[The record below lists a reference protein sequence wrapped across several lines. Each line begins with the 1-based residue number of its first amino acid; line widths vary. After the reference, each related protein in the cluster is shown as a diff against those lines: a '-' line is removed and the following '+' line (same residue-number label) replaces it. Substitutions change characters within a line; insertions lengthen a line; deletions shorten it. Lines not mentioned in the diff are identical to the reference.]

1 MSAPAPDS
9 GKFKSFFA
17 VVKSYTVDVD
27 TSEKMDTIP
36 SDTLLNTMDASVATS
51 MNCPPTLLHR
61 PKRDIIMPSLTAPA
75 RGEVYAVGTSVEWHS
90 QLAAH
95 LATHTPIQVPRPQEG
110 VPAAFHAMQQ
120 GAWRIPFAGFTP
132 SQPQPLF
139 RSAWQ
144 QPSTG
149 EWPANNNKINEWKKW
164 SSLEAPS
171 PDLAR
176 PRPQLLSP
184 HFGSPV
190 LPGQAALPAAHSAE
204 VIKEEQPCEPMD
216 QHDIHSLK
224 EEGRKSTEHHS
235 ASYDASASPS
245 LSGDDD
251 ERRLDVENSENPH
264 TEDHIEVEHCRTP
277 SNLRMQTS
285 IDYET
290 DEGHAN
296 DNDDNQVS
304 TTTAHKEDEASHLL
318 LNFSQQS
325 FSTSSDQSR
334 IQCLA
339 SPTDSR
345 KASDANVPTTT
356 THSVTSTVHS
366 AFSDA
371 ADQHAAAV
379 VSTSDSNPTFCRP
392 PGLGPAVFCTPTSG
406 QSAALVCPICGFSCN
421 SKFHYNSHMNTH
433 GDHQCSMCDYTSR
446 TEGRLKK
453 HMRESHTVE
462 EQLAVGLEIKPATPA
477 PPTTTSAAISVVT
490 TTSQCSS
497 DTANLSTTMASLVDV
512 ANMAAAAVAAKQ
524 ENQNSLATAL
534 SMENLVGTS
543 GFLSTIASTGLPSAL
558 DQIRAFAENSALLP
572 DSGTTLA
579 NALGV
584 MSQEAVDGIDRSPE
598 KMNNSEPRRNSNG
611 KMKQYKCK
619 QCPHISF
626 SKDDQWAH
634 ARTHIPVDKQMNCP
648 TCNFVTEYKHH
659 LEYHIRNH
667 IGSKPFQC
675 KKCSYTC
682 VNKSMLNSHMKSHT
696 NVYQFRC
703 MDCTYATKYCH
714 SLKLHLKKYDHR
726 RVPDG
731 MDLGDTSPTQVKP
744 EPLAAYQNFGLK
756 LEAPSPATTLA
767 QTLGLNPIVTSQ
779 SLNYASQML
788 LRQHQMEQMSSLINS
803 LPSLTQPLKCAACD
817 FQTSSQEELMRH
829 NVNHF
834 LSQPTQSPIAS
845 LYQALPQMSSF
856 APPIETNSDKNVN
869 VDTHEERDSGHVGDD
884 EMGSTGSTGSPHC
897 SSKGSGDETE
907 LPGRK
912 VKAFKLDQISQRL
925 QGKSP
930 TGSEDSD
937 EKEGEEQHVESSVSP
952 APDPAASNSTSVV
965 RAVAQP
971 FLPMSPESNLNI
983 FQQAYL
989 AQLNVLAAR
998 REEAS
1003 WRFQCQHCRMAFQDQ
1018 ALYNIHMGY
1027 HGYEHVF
1034 KCNRRLMNRLD
1045 RPNGPAWHSRID
1057 LWGATKI
1064 TRSCSDMLVP
1074 HVLRSSSSFLFIAS
1088 NK

>member
-1 MSAPAPDS
+1 
-9 GKFKSFFA
+9 
-17 VVKSYTVDVD
+17 
-27 TSEKMDTIP
+27 
-36 SDTLLNTMDASVATS
+36 
-51 MNCPPTLLHR
+51 
-61 PKRDIIMPSLTAPA
+61 
-75 RGEVYAVGTSVEWHS
+75 
-90 QLAAH
+90 
-95 LATHTPIQVPRPQEG
+95 
-110 VPAAFHAMQQ
+110 MQQ

-139 RSAWQ
+139 RYDTTSIPDHPTSTWQ

-149 EWPANNNKINEWKKW
+149 EWSANNNKINEWKKW

-171 PDLAR
+171 AELAR

-190 LPGQAALPAAHSAE
+190 LPGGQAALPAARPAE
-204 VIKEEQPCEPMD
+204 VTREEQPCEPMD
-216 QHDIHSLK
+216 QHDIHNLK
-224 EEGRKSTEHHS
+224 EEERKSAEHHS
-235 ASYDASASPS
+235 ASYDASATPS

-251 ERRLDVENSENPH
+251 ERRLDVEGG
-264 TEDHIEVEHCRTP
+264 EDHQSEDVEVEDRKTP
-277 SNLRMQTS
+277 AKLRMQTS
-285 IDYET
+285 TDYET
-290 DEGHAN
+290 DEGHPD

-325 FSTSSDQSR
+325 FTSASDQTR
-334 IQCLA
+334 IQCLP
-339 SPTDSR
+339 SPTESG
-345 KASDANVPTTT
+345 KASDPNVPTTT
-356 THSVTSTVHS
+356 THSTTPTISS
-366 AFSDA
+366 AFSGA
-371 ADQHAAAV
+371 AEQHAAVV
-379 VSTSDSNPTFCRP
+379 VSTPDNNPSFCRP
-392 PGLGPAVFCTPTSG
+392 PGLGPAAFCTPTTG

-462 EQLAVGLEIKPATPA
+462 EQLAVGLEIKPATPVPSGA
-477 PPTTTSAAISVVT
+477 TSVVT
-490 TTSQCSS
+490 STPQCSS
-497 DTANLSTTMASLVDV
+497 LADTASLSTTMASLVDV
-512 ANMAAAAVAAKQ
+512 ANMAAAAVAVKQ
-524 ENQNSLATAL
+524 E
-534 SMENLVGTS
+534 
-543 GFLSTIASTGLPSAL
+543 
-558 DQIRAFAENSALLP
+558 IRAFAENSALLP

-584 MSQEAVDGIDRSPE
+584 MSQEVSDGINRTPE
-598 KMNNSEPRRNSNG
+598 KLNNSEPRRNSNG

-731 MDLGDTSPTQVKP
+731 MDIGDTSPTQVKP
-744 EPLAAYQNFGLK
+744 ESLTPYPNFGLK
-756 LEAPSPATTLA
+756 LDAPSPATTLA
-767 QTLGLNPIVTSQ
+767 QTLGLAPIVTSQ

-788 LRQHQMEQMSSLINS
+788 LRQHQMEQMSSLING
-803 LPSLTQPLKCAACD
+803 LPTLPQPLKCAVCD

-834 LSQPTQSPIAS
+834 LSQPTQSPIVS

-856 APPIETNSDKNVN
+856 APPLEGVADKPVS
-869 VDTHEERDSGHVGDD
+869 VDTHEERDSGHLHLKKYDHRRVPDGMDIGD
-884 EMGSTGSTGSPHC
+884 TSP
-897 SSKGSGDETE
+897 TQ
-907 LPGRK
+907 
-912 VKAFKLDQISQRL
+912 VKPESLTPYPNFGLKLDAPSPATTLAQTLGLAPIVTSQSLNYASQMLLRQHQMEQMSSL
-925 QGKSP
+925 INGLPTLPQPLKCAVCDFQTSSQEELMRHNVNHFLSQPTQSPIVSLYQALPQMSSFAPPLEGVADKPVSVDTHEERDSGHQHVKSSDSP
-930 TGSEDSD
+930 T
-937 EKEGEEQHVESSVSP
+937 
-952 APDPAASNSTSVV
+952 PDPPTSTSSISV
-965 RAVAQP
+965 P
-971 FLPMSPESNLNI
+971 FAPLSSDGNLNI

-989 AQLNVLAAR
+989 AQLNVLTAR

-1034 KCNRRLMNRLD
+1034 KCNRC
-1045 RPNGPAWHSRID
+1045 GH
-1057 LWGATKI
+1057 
-1064 TRSCSDMLVP
+1064 
-1074 HVLRSSSSFLFIAS
+1074 IAPDS
-1088 NK
+1088 LNFNLHLLQASHE